1 MCYKLCMSD
10 RAEIRFARI
19 GRNDKGFTTYFEK
32 NDQILKKPDHYDI

>member
-1 MCYKLCMSD
+1 MSD

-32 NDQILKKPDHYDI
+32 NDQILKNLIIMIFKRGI